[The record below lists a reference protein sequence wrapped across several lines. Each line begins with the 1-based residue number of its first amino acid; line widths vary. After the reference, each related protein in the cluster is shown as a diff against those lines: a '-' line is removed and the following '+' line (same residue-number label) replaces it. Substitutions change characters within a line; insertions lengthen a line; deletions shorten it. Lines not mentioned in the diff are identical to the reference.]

1 MQREEQ
7 IRSELRDKLRVSEE
21 QNLQMAN
28 FIKSLQNQSEAEL
41 SQMRNIL
48 QNKVSEDH
56 AI

>member
-7 IRSELRDKLRVSEE
+7 IRTELRDKLRVSEE

-28 FIKSLQNQSEAEL
+28 FIKSLQTQSEAEL
-41 SQMRNIL
+41 SQMRNII

-56 AI
+56 AL

>member
-28 FIKSLQNQSEAEL
+28 LIKSLQNQSEAEL